1 MPRPPSSKS
10 FRVFKLSSPNGKK
23 EWKIEGRPTGRR
35 ERYYF
40 VTEKEAKA
48 AARNLNDQ
56 IAAFG
61 TQTSLTDSQRVMAA
75 ECIEMLRPYDK
86 SLYDAVHFLRDTLD
100 RQASSIAVAALCKR
114 VEAEF
119 ERRLA
124 GKEISPRH
132 AESMRETLRKFE
144 RRFGEET
151 LSLLTAHEIK
161 TWLSSLD
168 LAVKTRNRHLGYVQN
183 MLNLAKSWHL
193 LPSNPLDEVVPFNDP
208 AKRGRQVS
216 VLTPEQLKKFL
227 EALRPEF
234 VPFFAISAFTGLR
247 RAEVERLDW
256 NEVKLDRRLIDLPF
270 GKSKNGKRKLLEIP
284 ENLTKILSDEHVR
297 KIFLTSRGS
306 VLPPRPGLQIVMT
319 EAATKAG
326 ISPWPQ
332 NVLWH
337 SFCSYA
343 VTLRGLTWTAG
354 QADHS
359 ERMLR
364 EHYLEVVDREMA
376 ERYFSTGVHPLVAKS
391 PVPLRENAN
400 LSRKLRLA

>member
-10 FRVFKLSSPNGKK
+10 FRVFRLSSPNGKK
-23 EWKIEGRPTGRR
+23 EWKIEGRPTGKR

-40 VTEKEAKA
+40 VTEKEARA

-61 TQTSLTDSQRVMAA
+61 TRTSLTDTQRVMAA
-75 ECIEMLRPYDK
+75 ECIEMLRPYEK
-86 SLYDAVHFLRDTLD
+86 SLYDATHFLRDSLD
-100 RQASSIAVAALCKR
+100 RLASSGSVRALCDR
-114 VEAEF
+114 VGAEF

-124 GKEISPRH
+124 TKEISPRH

-144 RRFGEET
+144 RRFGDET
-151 LSLLTAHEIK
+151 LARLTAHGIK

-193 LPSNPLDEVVPFNDP
+193 LPTNPLDEVTPFNDP

-284 ENLTKILSDEHVR
+284 ENLATILASE
-297 KIFLTSRGS
+297 RGTILAGHSSS
-306 VLPPRPGLQIVMT
+306 VLPPRPGLQIIMT
-319 EAATKAG
+319 EAAKIAA

-332 NVLWH
+332 NVLRH

-343 VTLRGLTWTAG
+343 VALRGLTWTAG
-354 QADHS
+354 QADSS

-364 EHYLEVVDREMA
+364 EHYWETVERETA
-376 ERYFSTGVHPLVAKS
+376 ERYFSLTG
-391 PVPLRENAN
+391 
-400 LSRKLRLA
+400 

>member
-23 EWKIEGRPTGRR
+23 EWKIEGRPTGKR

-61 TQTSLTDSQRVMAA
+61 TRTSLTDTQRVMAA

-86 SLYDAVHFLRDTLD
+86 TLYEAVHFYRNHLD
-100 RQASSIAVAALCKR
+100 RLSSSGSVRALCAR
-114 VEAEF
+114 VANEF

-124 GKEISPRH
+124 TKEISERH

-144 RRFGEET
+144 GRFGEET
-151 LSLLTAHEIK
+151 LSLLTENGIK
-161 TWLSSLD
+161 SWLSGLD
-168 LAVKTRNRHLGYVQN
+168 LAIKTRNRHLGYIQN
-183 MLNLAKSWHL
+183 ALNMAKSWHL
-193 LPSNPLDEVVPFNDP
+193 LPSNPLAEVVPFNDP

-216 VLTPEQLKKFL
+216 VLTPEQLAKFL
-227 EALRPEF
+227 LALRPEF
-234 VPFFAISAFTGLR
+234 VPFFAISPFTGLR
-247 RAEVERLDW
+247 RAEAERLDW
-256 NEVKLDRRLIDLPF
+256 SEIKLDRRLIDLPF
-270 GKSKNGKRKLLEIP
+270 GKSKNGKRKLIEIP
-284 ENLTKILSDEHVR
+284 ENLATILASSLGIPKDVSGIPE
-297 KIFLTSRGS
+297 TCSGP

-319 EAATKAG
+319 KAAGKAG

-332 NVLWH
+332 NVLRH
-337 SFCSYA
+337 SFCSYGVA
-343 VTLRGLTWTAG
+343 LKGLTWTAG

-364 EHYLEVVDREMA
+364 EHYWEVVDRETA
-376 ERYFSTGVHPLVAKS
+376 EAYFAII
-391 PVPLRENAN
+391 
-400 LSRKLRLA
+400 

>member
-61 TQTSLTDSQRVMAA
+61 TRTSLTDNARVMAA
-75 ECIEMLRPYDK
+75 ECIEMLRPYAK
-86 SLYDAVHFLRDTLD
+86 SLYDAVHFYRDHLD
-100 RQASSIAVAALCKR
+100 RLSSSVSVRALCER
-114 VEAEF
+114 VGAEF

-124 GKEISPRH
+124 AKEISPRH

-144 RRFGEET
+144 DRFGT
-151 LSLLTAHEIK
+151 DKLAFLTAHEIK
-161 TWLSSLD
+161 SWLSGLD

-193 LPSNPLDEVVPFNDP
+193 LPVNPLDEVAPFNDP
-208 AKRGRQVS
+208 ARRGRTIS
-216 VLTPEQLKKFL
+216 VLTPEELEKFL
-227 EALRPEF
+227 LALRPEF
-234 VPFFAISAFTGLR
+234 LPFFAISAFTGLR
-247 RAEVERLDW
+247 RSEVEKLDW
-256 NEVKLDRRLIDLPF
+256 SEVKLARRLIDLPF
-270 GKSKNGKRKLLEIP
+270 AKSKNGNRKLIEIP
-284 ENLTKILSDEHVR
+284 DNLVQILAPYEKSKPPEGLL
-297 KIFLTSRGS
+297 KNS
-306 VLPPRPGLQIVMT
+306 VLPPRPGLQIIMT
-319 EAATKAG
+319 EAAKIAG

-332 NVLWH
+332 NVLRH

-343 VTLRGLTWTAG
+343 VALQGFEWTAA

-359 ERMLR
+359 VAMLR
-364 EHYLEVVDREMA
+364 RHYWEVVDKPTA
-376 ERYFSTGVHPLVAKS
+376 ERYWAIS
-391 PVPLRENAN
+391 PSP
-400 LSRKLRLA
+400 S